1 MLFDQ
6 EAIDVCTTGKQFVAC
21 RRGIR
26 IWEQGGGPIDAPDAI
41 PHGGA
46 VDLSYALVWREHWE
60 PEWFV

>member
-26 IWEQGGGPIDAPDAI
+26 IWEQGGGPIDAPEAI
-41 PHGGA
+41 PHGGG
-46 VDLSYALVWREHWE
+46 R
-60 PEWFV
+60 